1 MSQQDI
7 FKKAIAAKL
16 AGDEEGFKSAIS
28 EAIKAKTKQMLSE
41 NQYKGNGVEMV
52 GDDWFLV
59 STKFAVPEANSAG
72 IPAGYYTAS
81 FKARADGLDDH
92 ATVEALEFH
101 PGDEDSVA
109 ASFTGEQANKIAA
122 QYLPHNAL
130 MFADS
135 FVEKA
140 YNSPDASQQ
149 RQTDSQEDQADDQLS
164 AQRAGM

>member
-1 MSQQDI
+1 MSQQEI

-59 STKFAVPEANSAG
+59 TAKFAVPEANEAG
-72 IPAGYYTAS
+72 VPAGYYTAS
-81 FKARADGLDDH
+81 FKARADGLDNH

-101 PGDEDSVA
+101 PEGDDSIV

-122 QYLPHNAL
+122 QYLPHSAL

-140 YNSPDASQQ
+140 YNGDANVQS
-149 RQTDSQEDQADDQLS
+149 RQNDSQEDMAADRLSSQATQ
-164 AQRAGM
+164 

>member
-16 AGDEEGFKSAIS
+16 AGDDEGFKAAIS
-28 EAIKAKTKQMLSE
+28 EAIKAKTKALLSE
-41 NQYKGNGVEMV
+41 AQNKGNGVELV

-59 STKFAVPEANSAG
+59 TTKFAVPEANEAG
-72 IPAGYYTAS
+72 LPAGYYTAS

-92 ATVEALEFH
+92 ATVEAIDFH
-101 PGDEDSVA
+101 PDDDDSIA

-122 QYLPHNAL
+122 QYLPHSAL

-135 FVEKA
+135 YVEQA
-140 YNSPDASQQ
+140 YNSPEHSQQ
-149 RQTDSQEDQADDQLS
+149 RQNDSLEDRAESDMISQH
-164 AQRAGM
+164 AQ

>member
-1 MSQQDI
+1 MSQTDI

-28 EAIKAKTKQMLSE
+28 EAIKAKTKQLLGES
-41 NQYKGNGVEMV
+41 QHKGNGVEMV

-59 STKFAVPEANSAG
+59 TQQFAVPEANEAG
-72 IPAGYYTAS
+72 LPAGYYTAS

-92 ATVEALEFH
+92 ATVEAVDFH
-101 PGDEDSVA
+101 PGDDDSIA

-122 QYLPHNAL
+122 QYLPHSAL

-140 YNSPDASQQ
+140 YAAQSQQ
-149 RQTDSQEDQADDQLS
+149 RQNDELEDRAESDVIS
-164 AQRAGM
+164 QRAQ

>member
-16 AGDEEGFKSAIS
+16 AGDEEGFKAAIS
-28 EAIKAKTKQMLSE
+28 EAIKAKTKAMLSE
-41 NQYKGNGVEMV
+41 SPYKGNGVEMV

-59 STKFAVPEANSAG
+59 TQQFAVPEANTAG

-101 PGDEDSVA
+101 PGDDDSIV
-109 ASFTGEQANKIAA
+109 ASFTGEQANKIAS
-122 QYLPHNAL
+122 QYLPHSAL

-140 YNSPDASQQ
+140 FNSDKAVQQ
-149 RQTDSQEDQADDQLS
+149 RQTDSQEDMAADRLSSQAIQ
-164 AQRAGM
+164 